1 MRKEI
6 ILIPAYHP
14 EENFIELV
22 KDLSNYNFTIIVVND
37 GSGVKY
43 NKIFKEISKYA
54 KVISYKENQGKGY
67 ALKKGLKYI
76 KKNYK
81 RYIVCTMDC
90 DYQHTISDS
99 IKLINLSKTYKDS
112 LLIGKRIRTNK
123 TPLRSRIGNSITR
136 YVYRKITKIDIYDTQ
151 SGLRTFTE
159 KLIDI
164 MINTEGNRYEY
175 EMNVLL
181 NCHKY
186 NILVK
191 EIEIETIYLDNNA
204 NSHFNSIRDSYL
216 IYKNIL
222 KYTKKEGIDKNVRK

>member
-14 EENFIELV
+14 QENFIDLI
-22 KDLSNYNFTIIVVND
+22 KDLTNYNFTIIVVND
-37 GSGVKY
+37 GSGSKY

-81 RYIVCTMDC
+81 RYIICTMDC
-90 DYQHTISDS
+90 DYQHTITDS
-99 IKLINLSKTYKDS
+99 IKLINQSKKDS
-112 LLIGKRIRTNK
+112 DKLLLGKRIRTNK
-123 TPLRSRIGNSITR
+123 TPLRSKIGNSITR
-136 YVYRKITKIDIYDTQ
+136 YIYRKITKVDIYDTQ
-151 SGLRTFTE
+151 TGLRTFTE
-159 KLIDI
+159 KLIDF
-164 MINTEGNRYEY
+164 MINIPGNRYEY

-186 NILVK
+186 NIQIK
-191 EIEIETIYLDNNA
+191 EIEIETVYLDNNA
-204 NSHFNSIRDSYL
+204 NSHFNSLKDSYL
-216 IYKNIL
+216 IYKNIF
-222 KYTKKEGIDKNVRK
+222 KYAKKEREDKNVRK